1 MTKQDEKRVDMIE
14 SYIDQYSKE
23 RKSIQVDFKKLVPKI
38 VKPERYT
45 HLIHFYP
52 AKLLVNI
59 PYYLL
64 ETEKFCPKGGVV
76 LDPFCG
82 SGTVLLESIV
92 SGRNAIGAD
101 ANPIAR
107 LISEAKTRFVAPA
120 QLAKDLARIIRL
132 VEKDKNVCIPV
143 FPNRDYWF
151 SEHVQKQLALLLAA
165 IRRIKNRDSKT
176 FFMVCFS
183 NIIKK
188 VSYADPNIYVPVKI
202 NPNRFVGKP
211 DIYQKLRI
219 KIDTLIDIDVFDK
232 FEKVCLENIE
242 RVKSLQGTEAQNYT
256 ANVISKDARKLTRDI
271 CSNELLEDESVD
283 LVLTSPPYAGAQ
295 KYIRSSRLSLNW
307 FGMGSAEDIRIL
319 EKSNI
324 GREDF
329 AKKDLLVENTGII
342 EADDLIKKIA
352 NKDKTRA
359 TIVSTY
365 LREMNDALKESVRVL
380 KKEGYM
386 VLIVGPNKVCGYDFN
401 TPRYLRLIA
410 ERYGLNTELELV
422 DSIKKYGM
430 LTLRNKNAGL
440 IMVEHVIVMK
450 K

>member
-1 MTKQDEKRVDMIE
+1 MGLPIE
-14 SYIDQYSKE
+14 RLYQQYAE
-23 RKSIQVDFKKLVPKI
+23 REDVIYVDFKILVPEI
-38 VKPERYT
+38 MKPERYT
-45 HLIHFYP
+45 HLIHPYP
-52 AKLLVNI
+52 AKLVANI
-59 PYYLL
+59 PYYILN
-64 ETEKFCPKGGVV
+64 TEKFCPKGGLV

-107 LISEAKTRFVAPA
+107 LISEAKVHFVEPT
-120 QLAKDLARIIRL
+120 QLEKDLARVLRR
-132 VEKDKNVCIPV
+132 VEKDKNVSVPD
-143 FPNRDYWF
+143 FPNRVYWF
-151 SEHVQKQLALLLAA
+151 SGHAQKQLAQLLTA

-176 FFMVCFS
+176 FYMVCFS

-202 NPNRFVGKP
+202 NPGRFVDKP

-219 KIDTLIDIDVFDK
+219 KIDSLIDIDVFDK
-232 FEKVCLENIE
+232 FKKVSLENIE
-242 RVKSLQGTEAQNYT
+242 RMKSLQGTDAQNYT
-256 ANVISKDARKLTRDI
+256 AKVISKDARKLTRDI
-271 CSNELLEDESVD
+271 KCNNLLEDESVD

-307 FGMGSAEDIRIL
+307 FGLGSVENIRTL
-319 EKSNI
+319 EKRNI

-329 AKKDLLVENTGII
+329 AKRDLLIEETGIR
-342 EADDLIKKIA
+342 EADELIKKIA
-352 NKDKTRA
+352 NKDITRA

-365 LREMNDALKESVRVL
+365 LREMDAALRESIRVL
-380 KKEGYM
+380 KKGGYM
-386 VLIVGPNKVCGYDFN
+386 VLVVGPNKVCGYDFN

-410 ERYGLNTELELV
+410 EKYGMHPELQMI

-430 LTLRNKNAGL
+430 LTMRNKTAGM
-440 IMVEHVIVMK
+440 IQSEWVMVLK
-450 K
+450 R

>member
-1 MTKQDEKRVDMIE
+1 MED
-14 SYIDQYSKE
+14 SFIDQYAKE
-23 RKSIQVDFKKLVPKI
+23 KKPIQVDFKKLVPKI
-38 VKPERYT
+38 KIPERYT

-59 PYYLL
+59 PYYIL
-64 ETEKFCPKGGVV
+64 ETERFCPKGGLV

-82 SGTVLLESIV
+82 SGTVLLESII

-107 LISEAKTRFVAPA
+107 LISEAKTHFEDPT
-120 QLAKDLARIIRL
+120 QLEKDLAWIL
-132 VEKDKNVCIPV
+132 KCVGKNKNVSIPD

-151 SEHVQKQLALLLAA
+151 SGHVQKQLALLLNA
-165 IRRIKNRDSKT
+165 IRRIKNKDSKT

-202 NPNRFVGKP
+202 NPSRFVDKP

-219 KIDTLIDIDVFDK
+219 KIDSLIDIDVFEK
-232 FEKVCLENIE
+232 FKKVSFENIE
-242 RVKSLQGTEAQNYT
+242 RMKSLQGTDAQHYT
-256 ANVISKDARKLTRDI
+256 AKIVSKDARRLTRDV
-271 CSNELLEDESVD
+271 NGNDLLEDESVD

-307 FGMGSAEDIRIL
+307 FGMGSAENIKIL

-329 AKKDLLVENTGII
+329 AKKDLLVEETGII
-342 EADDLIKKIA
+342 EADELIKKIA

-380 KKEGYM
+380 KKGGYL
-386 VLIVGPNKVCGYDFN
+386 VLVVGSNKVCGYDFN
-401 TPRYLRLIA
+401 TPHYLRLIA
-410 ERYGLNTELELV
+410 EQFGMHTELQMI

-430 LTLRNKNAGL
+430 LTMRNKNSGL
-440 IMVEHVIVMK
+440 IQSEWVMVLK